1 MNEQLIETLQKWNE
15 KLIQEGYVP
24 TIELLIE
31 KLKEE
36 DVKLEAER
44 LTINND

>member
-1 MNEQLIETLQKWNE
+1 MNEQLIETLQEWNE
-15 KLIQEGYVP
+15 KLIQQGYVP

-36 DVKLEAER
+36 DIKLEAER
-44 LTINND
+44 LTQNND